1 MQHYELLY
9 IIPAQ
14 YTDEEIDAVVEKII
28 KLIQEN
34 EGKID
39 LNEKLGK
46 FRLSYPIKH
55 SSQGSY
61 VLTELDAPTSLVK
74 KLNTELKLMPEILRY
89 LIIAKKKKSAEKI
102 AKEEAIKEKILKK
115 QIEAAKKEKEEE
127 APPAK
132 GKVSLEEL
140 DKKIDE
146 ILEGKIV

>member
-14 YTDEEIDAVVEKII
+14 YTNEEIDAVVEKII

-46 FRLSYPIKH
+46 FRLSYPIKQ
-55 SSQGSY
+55 SSQGNY
-61 VLTELDAPTSLVK
+61 VLAEFDAPASLVK
-74 KLNTELKLMPEILRY
+74 KLNTDLKLMPEVLRH
-89 LIIAKKKKSAEKI
+89 LITTKKKKSAEEI
-102 AKEEAIKEKILKK
+102 AKEEAIKEKILKR
-115 QIEAAKKEKEEE
+115 QTEAAKKEKEG
-127 APPAK
+127 APSAK
-132 GKVSLEEL
+132 SKVSLEEL